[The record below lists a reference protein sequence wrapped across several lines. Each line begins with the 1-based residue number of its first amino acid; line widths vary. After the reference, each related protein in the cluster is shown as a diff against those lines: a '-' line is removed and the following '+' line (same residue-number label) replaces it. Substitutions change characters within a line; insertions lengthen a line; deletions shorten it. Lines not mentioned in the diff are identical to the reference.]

1 MDLKAIKK
9 LFTGFCS
16 TCNKEVA
23 IITKDE
29 LKKKKE
35 SRITNKSAK
44 QKARRAQQ
52 KVAGIL
58 IEALM
63 LTPED
68 FESITMGQS
77 GQDIRLTEAA
87 RKRWPFHAMEV
98 TSSLNQSVWAKF
110 TQAQEHAKKQVN
122 GEVPGNGRAILV
134 FKKNNTPLF
143 AMVLFE
149 DLVEAIRERT
159 RFPV

>member
-1 MDLKAIKK
+1 MPLNGIAP
-9 LFTGFCS
+9 
-16 TCNKEVA
+16 EVA

-52 KVAGIL
+52 KVADIL

-68 FESITMGQS
+68 FESIAMGQS

-122 GEVPGNGRAILV
+122 GEVPGKGRAILV

-159 RFPV
+159 RFPI

>member
-1 MDLKAIKK
+1 MDLKEVKK
-9 LFTGFCS
+9 FFVGFCT
-16 TCNKEVA
+16 TCNKEVD
-23 IITKDE
+23 IISKDE
-29 LKKKKE
+29 LKRRKAK
-35 SRITNKSAK
+35 RITSKSAK

-52 KVAGIL
+52 KVADIL
-58 IEALM
+58 IESLH
-63 LTPED
+63 LQPED
-68 FESITMGQS
+68 VESITMGQS

-110 TQAQEHAKKQVN
+110 TQAEEHAKKQKT
-122 GEVPGNGRAILV
+122 GKVPGNGRAILV

-143 AMVLFE
+143 AMLTFE